1 MKVRIE
7 KGVASGTVT
16 APPSKSM
23 AHRLLICAAM
33 ADGVSTVRG
42 ISTCEDVLATLD
54 CLTALG
60 IKTERVGDDVTVYGR
75 SFKEAVPS
83 SPLHCRES
91 GSTLRFMIPAA
102 MLSGHTAVFY
112 GAGRLM
118 SRPMDVYDK
127 LFKEKGLTFIG
138 DGKSIVARGPLVG
151 GTYELAGNVSS
162 QFISGLIFAL
172 PVADGDSTIRIT
184 TAIESRSYINLTVN
198 AVRAFGI
205 EVEWADEYTIK
216 VKGNQTYS
224 ARDITV
230 EGDYSGAAFPDA
242 LGVLGG
248 DVTVTGL
255 DPDSIQGD
263 SAYKRYYKMLL
274 DGVPTIH
281 IGDCPDLG
289 PILFAIAAAKYGG
302 VFDGTKR
309 LKIKESDRAEAMAT
323 ELKKFGT
330 SVTVYE
336 DSVVVY
342 PADFHAPTETLS
354 GHNDHRIVMSLAIL
368 LTLTG
373 GEIDGA
379 EAVSK
384 SYPDFF
390 ENLASLGIGVTYISD
405 EA

>member
-1 MKVRIE
+1 MRVRIE
-7 KGVASGTVT
+7 KGVACGKVT

-33 ADGVSTVRG
+33 ADGVSRVKG
-42 ISTCEDVLATLD
+42 ISNCEDVLATLD

-60 IKTERVGDDVTVYGR
+60 IKTEKCGNDVTVYGK
-75 SFKEAVPS
+75 SFRDCVPTA
-83 SPLHCRES
+83 PLQCRES

-102 MLSGHTAVFY
+102 MLSGRTAVFY
-112 GAGRLM
+112 GTGRLM
-118 SRPMDVYDK
+118 KRPMDVYEK
-127 LFKEKGLTFIG
+127 LFKEKGLTFIS
-138 DGKSIVARGPLVG
+138 DSESIVAKGPLTG
-151 GTYELAGNVSS
+151 GKYELVGNVSS

-172 PVADGDSTIRIT
+172 PTADGDSVIKIT
-184 TAIESRSYINLTVN
+184 TPIESRSYINLTIN
-198 AVRAFGI
+198 AVRSFGI
-205 EVEWADEYTIK
+205 DVEWTDEYTINI
-216 VKGNQTYS
+216 KGNQTYK
-224 ARDITV
+224 AREITV

-242 LGVLGG
+242 LGILGG
-248 DVTVTGL
+248 NVEVLGL

-263 SAYKRYYKMLL
+263 SVYKRYYKMFE

-289 PILFAIAAAKYGG
+289 PILFSIAAAKYGG

-309 LKIKESDRAEAMAT
+309 LKIKESDRAEAMAE
-323 ELKKFGT
+323 ELKKFGA
-330 SVTVYE
+330 SVSVYD

-342 PADFHAPTETLS
+342 PVDFHAPTEVLS

-390 ENLASLGIGVTYISD
+390 ENLMNLGIKVTCIND